1 MKGMNIMKKRYY
13 LAYGSN
19 LNMSQME
26 KRCPTSRIFGTATLN
41 GYELLFKGSKT
52 GAYLTI
58 EKKHGGQVPVA
69 VWILSPADETNL
81 DWYEGFPDYYYKKD
95 IKVTVKTMSGKT
107 LKVDAFAYIMHEN
120 RKLGEP
126 SRHYVRSCQ
135 EGYEKFGFDKR
146 LLDEA
151 YERSV
156 SHER

>member
-1 MKGMNIMKKRYY
+1 MKKRYY

-19 LNMSQME
+19 LNISQME
-26 KRCPTSRIFGTATLN
+26 KRCPASRIYGTATIN
-41 GYELLFKGSKT
+41 GYELLFKGSKS

-58 EKKHGGQVPVA
+58 EKKKGGQVPVA
-69 VWILSPADETNL
+69 VWILSPADEKNL

-95 IKVTVKTMSGKT
+95 IKITCMALDGKP
-107 LKVDAFAYIMHEN
+107 KKINAFAYIMHEN

-135 EGYEKFGFDKR
+135 EGYERFGFNKKF
-146 LLDEA
+146 LDEA
-151 YERSV
+151 FERSV

>member
-1 MKGMNIMKKRYY
+1 M
-13 LAYGSN
+13 
-19 LNMSQME
+19 
-26 KRCPTSRIFGTATLN
+26 
-41 GYELLFKGSKT
+41 
-52 GAYLTI
+52 
-58 EKKHGGQVPVA
+58 A
-69 VWILSPADETNL
+69 VWILSPADEASL

-95 IKVTVKTMSGKT
+95 IKVTVKTMSGKA
-107 LKVDAFAYIMHEN
+107 LKVDAYAYIMHEN